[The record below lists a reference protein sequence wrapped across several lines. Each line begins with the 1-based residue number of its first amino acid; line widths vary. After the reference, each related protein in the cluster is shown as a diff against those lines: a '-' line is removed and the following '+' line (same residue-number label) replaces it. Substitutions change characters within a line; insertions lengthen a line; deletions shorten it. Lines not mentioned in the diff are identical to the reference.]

1 MRLASFLISIAVAVA
16 AYPAGPLGATGLY
29 ADLHSFFSPDDSA
42 RALVVI
48 RQSECDLGTRQA
60 SLLAGDLLIRPRSRF
75 EVRIGLRFPAIRDH
89 GGLRYGVGDLM
100 LHATARITG
109 DSTSVSGLFVRAD
122 ARIPTGSEALRPF
135 SNASFEGE
143 GGLEA
148 LSLRP
153 FSNASFE
160 GEGGLEARLVSRA
173 FAARAAG
180 IYSLA
185 VADRQTANF
194 TNDGHFTLAASI
206 RLGPPT
212 VGSIGVSAFYTRFD
226 NGEERN
232 MYALSVGRD
241 LSPQLLF
248 ELSGALEAGSAGSR
262 VFDSCISVSLAYRF
276 PPRSAA
282 PRAEST
288 EP

>member
-1 MRLASFLISIAVAVA
+1 
-16 AYPAGPLGATGLY
+16 
-29 ADLHSFFSPDDSA
+29 
-42 RALVVI
+42 
-48 RQSECDLGTRQA
+48 
-60 SLLAGDLLIRPRSRF
+60 
-75 EVRIGLRFPAIRDH
+75 
-89 GGLRYGVGDLM
+89 M

-109 DSTSVSGLFVRAD
+109 DSTSVSGLFARAD
-122 ARIPTGSEALRPF
+122 ARIPTGSE
-135 SNASFEGE
+135 
-143 GGLEA
+143 
-148 LSLRP
+148 SLRP

-276 PPRSAA
+276 PPRPAA